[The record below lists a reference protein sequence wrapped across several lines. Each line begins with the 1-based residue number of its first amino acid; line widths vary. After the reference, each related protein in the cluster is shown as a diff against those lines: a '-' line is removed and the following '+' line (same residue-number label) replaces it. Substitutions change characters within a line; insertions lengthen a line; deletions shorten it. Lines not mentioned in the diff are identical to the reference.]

1 MGLSEVI
8 WLVIQFVIG
17 YNLLL
22 PMCIYLIWSIFVK
35 KNGSDYTVVLGE
47 LDFGVIVTAYKQ
59 TTLLPAVVRSLLN
72 MDYQN
77 YLVYIVADNCDI
89 SELIFTDPRIIVLR
103 PEQILASNTRSHQY
117 ALDHFQRN
125 HDIVTIID
133 SDNVVDQ
140 RYLTELNSLFSRGYQ
155 AIQGLRAA
163 KNLDS
168 TISCL
173 DAARDIYYH
182 FYDGQLLYEIG
193 SSATLAGSG
202 MAFTYELYKEFLVKH
217 NVNGAGFDKVLQS
230 WIVGQDLQIAF
241 THNAIVYDQKTSQTE
256 QLVHQRSRWIN
267 TWFKYFKLGFAIV
280 FSGIRNFSRNQI
292 IFGFI
297 LLRPPLFIFLLLSL
311 LCTAINLC
319 LGAWLAAILWIVSLM
334 IFVISFYVSL
344 RYSNTDKRIYQS
356 LVSIPQFVFYQL
368 ISLIKSRQA
377 NKISVATTHHVKEQG
392 EEN

>member
-1 MGLSEVI
+1 MSLSEVI
-8 WLVIQFVIG
+8 WLFIQFVIG

-22 PMCIYLIWSIFVK
+22 PICIYLIWLIFVK
-35 KNGSDYTVVLGE
+35 KRSRDNPISVGE
-47 LDFGVIVTAYKQ
+47 IDFAVIVTAYKQ
-59 TTLLPAVVRSLLN
+59 TALLPAVVKSLLN
-72 MDYQN
+72 MEYQN

-89 SELIFTDPRIIVLR
+89 SELNFTDSRIIVLR
-103 PEQILASNTRSHQY
+103 PEEILASNTRSHQY

-125 HDIVTIID
+125 HDAVTIID
-133 SDNVVDQ
+133 SDNIVDK
-140 RYLTELNSLFSRGYQ
+140 RYLAELNRVFSRGYK
-155 AIQGLRAA
+155 AVQGLRAA

-202 MAFTYELYKEFLVKH
+202 MAFSYDLYREFLVKH

-241 THNAIVYDQKTSQTE
+241 THNAIVYDEKTSQTE

-280 FSGIRNFSRNQI
+280 FSGTRNFSRNQF

-311 LCTAINLC
+311 LCAAINLF
-319 LGAWLAAILWIVSLM
+319 LGAWLAAIIWILSLI
-334 IFVISFYVSL
+334 IFVLSFYISL
-344 RYSNTDKRIYQS
+344 TYSNTDKRIYRS
-356 LVSIPQFVFYQL
+356 LVNIPQFIFFQL

-377 NKISVATTHHVKEQG
+377 NKISVATTHYVKE
-392 EEN
+392 EEGGK